1 MNERPICLIV
11 QLLSVVLML
20 VKFNRKNKSIL
31 DSLMLGYNERK
42 MFLNIKIKK
51 WQLSQSQ
58 NIQETS
64 LATIYFN

>member
-11 QLLSVVLML
+11 QLMSVVLML

-51 WQLSQSQ
+51 WQPS
-58 NIQETS
+58 
-64 LATIYFN
+64 